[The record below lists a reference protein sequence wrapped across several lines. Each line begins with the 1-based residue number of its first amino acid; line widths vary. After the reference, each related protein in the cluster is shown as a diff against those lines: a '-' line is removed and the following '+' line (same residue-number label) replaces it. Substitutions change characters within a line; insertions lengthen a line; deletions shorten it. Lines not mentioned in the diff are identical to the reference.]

1 MQPKIYHATDHDI
14 DPSLVD
20 PDALQVV
27 HRLRS
32 AGYAAY
38 IVGGGV
44 RDLLTKKNPKDFD
57 ISTSALPEQVKKVF
71 QRQCIIIGR
80 RFRLAHI
87 RFGHKIIE
95 VATFR
100 AGENESDLIVQDNIW
115 GTPEEDVLR
124 RDFTINGLLY
134 DPEAHSVIDY
144 VGGWEDIHQ
153 RVLKTIGNPVTRFK
167 QDPVRMIRLLKFRA
181 RFGFEIDG
189 ECKKALLQTREE
201 IVKSSPAR
209 ILEEMLRMLE
219 SGAAAPFFKLMMDA
233 GLLELLFPELTKCLR
248 GPVGETVFKYLTVI
262 DRIHKNNP
270 RKPAD
275 RALLTSCL
283 LYPVLEEAIQNEFL
297 SKGETPNIGDIT
309 IVSSQVIKDLLYSAF
324 SHFPRRITTTVGFIL
339 TTQYRLTPLSGKRSI
354 RHRLMHLK
362 EFELALKF
370 LKVRALAFEK
380 QMEDYEYWKRIYR
393 QQMTQGENTRSQHH
407 AAHHRGHRPHAPR
420 R

>member
-14 DPSLVD
+14 DPSLLD
-20 PDALQVV
+20 PDALQVI
-27 HRLRS
+27 HRLRA
-32 AGYAAY
+32 AGYTAY

-44 RDLLTKKNPKDFD
+44 RDLLIKKSPKDFD

-115 GTPEEDVLR
+115 GTPEEDVMR

-134 DPEAHSVIDY
+134 DPEAHCVIDY

-153 RVLKTIGNPVTRFK
+153 HVLKTIGNPVTRFK
-167 QDPVRMIRLLKFRA
+167 QDPVRMIRMLKFRA
-181 RFGFEIDG
+181 RFGFEIDD
-189 ECKKALLQTREE
+189 ECKKALSLAKEE

-248 GPVGETVFKYLTVI
+248 RPIGDAIFRCLSVI

-270 RKPAD
+270 KKIAD
-275 RALLTSCL
+275 RSLLTACL
-283 LYPVLEEAIQNEFL
+283 LYPVLEELIHKEYL
-297 SKGETPNIGDIT
+297 SKNETPNIGDIT
-309 IVSSQVIKDLLYSAF
+309 VLTSHVIKDLLYSAF
-324 SHFPRRITTTVGFIL
+324 SHFPKRITATTAFIL
-339 TTQYRLTPLSGKRSI
+339 ATQYRLTPLSGKRSI

-380 QMEDYEYWKRIYR
+380 HMDDYEYWKKIYR
-393 QQMTQGENTRSQHH
+393 QQMTQGDGHRNHH
-407 AAHHRGHRPHAPR
+407 HSHHRGHRPHAPQR
-420 R
+420 